1 MVATSTVV
9 GVQVGS
15 AFGRMMPGLGS
26 DRRPEAWRTEC
37 ASFVGRC
44 AAEAVAAAAVAAAAA
59 AVADIHIVLA
69 HIVLSD
75 CYNYIPAR
83 SRLGTASCTVRR
95 LICYTLSIVYS
106 SCPFPPPTS
115 RSKSEW
121 SGGRACAHAI
131 ASDRGRTCL
140 RPPATLFRS
149 SPNFLRLRKSCTA
162 CRDNSQWRP
171 NKIE

>member
-9 GVQVGS
+9 GVQAGS

-37 ASFVGRC
+37 ASSVGRR
-44 AAEAVAAAAVAAAAA
+44 AAEPVAAAAVAAADAA
-59 AVADIHIVLA
+59 GIHIVLA
-69 HIVLSD
+69 HTVLSD

-83 SRLGTASCTVRR
+83 SRLGTASCTIRR
-95 LICYTLSIVYS
+95 LICYPVSIVYY
-106 SCPFPPPTS
+106 SCPFSPSTS

-131 ASDRGRTCL
+131 ASNRGRTCL
-140 RPPATLFRS
+140 RPSATLFRS
-149 SPNFLRLRKSCTA
+149 SPNFLRPRKSCTVY
-162 CRDNSQWRP
+162 RDNSQWRP